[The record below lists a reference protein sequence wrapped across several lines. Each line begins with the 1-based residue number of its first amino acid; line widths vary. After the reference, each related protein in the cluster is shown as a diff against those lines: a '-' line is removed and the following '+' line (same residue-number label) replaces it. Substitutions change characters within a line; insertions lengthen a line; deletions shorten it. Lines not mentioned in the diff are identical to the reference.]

1 MKTTRLLLGLGA
13 ALLATSALA
22 QGGKASGRPDL
33 EGNWRELRPRTTA
46 AAHPGAA
53 ATPRSPLFALH
64 AA

>member
-1 MKTTRLLLGLGA
+1 MNPFQLVRSDA
-13 ALLATSALA
+13 NALA
-22 QGGKASGRPDL
+22 EAAMVTRTIFVPDL

>member
-1 MKTTRLLLGLGA
+1 MNPFQLVRSD
-13 ALLATSALA
+13 ATALA
-22 QGGKASGRPDL
+22 EAARVTRTLFVPDL

>member
-1 MKTTRLLLGLGA
+1 MNPFQLVRSDA
-13 ALLATSALA
+13 NALA
-22 QGGKASGRPDL
+22 EAAMVTRTLFVPDL